1 MAERKS
7 LYWPHGAKLLH
18 GQKKHNRKQKD
29 GILSE
34 WVDESKSDADIQ
46 QKVADIQE
54 RIDFF
59 TMCTKADAISPS
71 DKKALKI
78 KIKKLKNMIKK

>member
-7 LYWPHGAKLLH
+7 LYWPEGAKLLH
-18 GQKKHNRKQKD
+18 GQKKHDRKQKD
-29 GILSE
+29 SILGE
-34 WVDESKSDADIQ
+34 WNESY
-46 QKVADIQE
+46 QKVAEIQE

-71 DKKALKI
+71 EKKTLRAKI
-78 KIKKLKNMIKK
+78 KQLKKLINW